1 MTRWSIFWILK
12 VFKTVLHWLYQTNN
26 PIKVTPRSDQSIPK
40 AARKVT
46 PMIDLSNSKQWY
58 PTFSHEVI
66 DTWNNLNGKT
76 RLFAIKRVRYWKW

>member
-46 PMIDLSNSKQWY
+46 PMIDPKQRY

-76 RLFAIKRVRYWKW
+76 RLFTVKRVRYSKR